1 MFDIRLILSPAPDDA
16 FSQIRV
22 IVFTHIHRRRKR
34 LLQIVPSNT
43 HTMCDRGIVRVC
55 HRVLSLVWFEES
67 RVLLDKIH
75 GSVQGRK
82 SHVVALRDDAVTK
95 MVRQIWTRL
104 WDLRPIFYA
113 VLTRVMFF
121 IHGFLS
127 VWLVTH
133 CLGKPIY
140 WLTIGGVVLLFFEMI
155 YTLLARKGQEYK

>member
-1 MFDIRLILSPAPDDA
+1 M
-16 FSQIRV
+16 
-22 IVFTHIHRRRKR
+22 
-34 LLQIVPSNT
+34 
-43 HTMCDRGIVRVC
+43 
-55 HRVLSLVWFEES
+55 
-67 RVLLDKIH
+67 LLDKSH
-75 GSVQGRK
+75 GSVEGRK
-82 SHVVALRDDAVTK
+82 SHVVALGDNAVTK
-95 MVRQIWTRL
+95 MVRKIWTRL

-140 WLTIGGVVLLFFEMI
+140 WLTIGGVVLLFFEMM